1 MAKKRPTKKRATKKS
16 RSKGKRRTGK
26 KFGSKPEKKSRLPE
40 LEVQYNQ
47 LMASTQDSQNPLVR
61 ENARVLAERM
71 TQFKAG
77 EIKAEQVKAT
87 IDIQMETIQALAATT
102 PSTATTPSGDR
113 TPNLHETDVGSQ
125 AVGNRIE
132 TTSVKVFVVTSCYK
146 SMPIESSIRS

>member
-1 MAKKRPTKKRATKKS
+1 MAKKRPTKKRTTKKS

-26 KFGSKPEKKSRLPE
+26 KFESKPEKKSRLPE

-47 LMASTQDSQNPLVR
+47 LMVSTQDSQNPLIR

-87 IDIQMETIQALAATT
+87 IDIQIETIQALQALA
-102 PSTATTPSGDR
+102 ATTPSGDR
-113 TPNLHETDVGSQ
+113 TPNLHETDLALKLLEIGL
-125 AVGNRIE
+125 
-132 TTSVKVFVVTSCYK
+132 KLLL
-146 SMPIESSIRS
+146 

>member
-1 MAKKRPTKKRATKKS
+1 MAKKRPTKKS

-26 KFGSKPEKKSRLPE
+26 KVGSKPEKKSRLPE

-47 LMASTQDSQNPLVR
+47 LMALTQDSQTPLIR

-71 TQFKAG
+71 AQFKAG

-102 PSTATTPSGDR
+102 ASGDRTPTTPSGDR
-113 TPNLHETDVGSQ
+113 TPNLHETDLALKLLEIGL
-125 AVGNRIE
+125 
-132 TTSVKVFVVTSCYK
+132 KLLL
-146 SMPIESSIRS
+146 

>member
-1 MAKKRPTKKRATKKS
+1 MAKKRPTKKS

-40 LEVQYNQ
+40 LEGQYNQ
-47 LMASTQDSQNPLVR
+47 LMALTQDSQTPLIR

-71 TQFKAG
+71 AQFKAG

-102 PSTATTPSGDR
+102 PAATTPSGDR
-113 TPNLHETDVGSQ
+113 TPNLHETDLALKLLKIGL
-125 AVGNRIE
+125 
-132 TTSVKVFVVTSCYK
+132 KLLL
-146 SMPIESSIRS
+146 

>member
-47 LMASTQDSQNPLVR
+47 LMALTQDSQTPLIR

-71 TQFKAG
+71 AQFKAG

-87 IDIQMETIQALAATT
+87 IDIQIETIQALAATT
-102 PSTATTPSGDR
+102 PSGDRTPTTPSGDR
-113 TPNLHETDVGSQ
+113 TPNLHETDVALKLLEIGL
-125 AVGNRIE
+125 
-132 TTSVKVFVVTSCYK
+132 KLLL
-146 SMPIESSIRS
+146 

>member
-87 IDIQMETIQALAATT
+87 IDIQIETIQALAATT
-102 PSTATTPSGDR
+102 PSGDRTPNLSGDR
-113 TPNLHETDVGSQ
+113 TPNLHETDLALKLLEIGL
-125 AVGNRIE
+125 
-132 TTSVKVFVVTSCYK
+132 KLLL
-146 SMPIESSIRS
+146 

>member
-26 KFGSKPEKKSRLPE
+26 KFGSKPEKKSRLAE
-40 LEVQYNQ
+40 LEVQFNQ

-87 IDIQMETIQALAATT
+87 IDIQIETIQALAATT
-102 PSTATTPSGDR
+102 PSGDRTPNLSGDR
-113 TPNLHETDVGSQ
+113 TPNLHETDLALKLLEIGL
-125 AVGNRIE
+125 
-132 TTSVKVFVVTSCYK
+132 KLLL
-146 SMPIESSIRS
+146 

>member
-1 MAKKRPTKKRATKKS
+1 MAKKRPTKKPATMKS
-16 RSKGKRRTGK
+16 RSKGKQRTGK

-87 IDIQMETIQALAATT
+87 IDIQIETIQALAGQRHRAATERQIFMR
-102 PSTATTPSGDR
+102 PIWLS
-113 TPNLHETDVGSQ
+113 
-125 AVGNRIE
+125 
-132 TTSVKVFVVTSCYK
+132 SCWK
-146 SMPIESSIRS
+146 SD

>member
-1 MAKKRPTKKRATKKS
+1 MAKKRPTKKS

-26 KFGSKPEKKSRLPE
+26 KVGSKPKKKSRLPE

-47 LMASTQDSQNPLVR
+47 LMALTQDSQTPLIR

-71 TQFKAG
+71 AQFKAG

-102 PSTATTPSGDR
+102 PSGDR
-113 TPNLHETDVGSQ
+113 TPNLHETDVALKLLEIGL
-125 AVGNRIE
+125 
-132 TTSVKVFVVTSCYK
+132 KLLL
-146 SMPIESSIRS
+146 

>member
-1 MAKKRPTKKRATKKS
+1 MAKKRPTKKS

-40 LEVQYNQ
+40 LEVQFNQ

-87 IDIQMETIQALAATT
+87 IDIQIETIQALAATT
-102 PSTATTPSGDR
+102 PSGDRTPNLSGDR
-113 TPNLHETDVGSQ
+113 TPNLHETDLALKLLEIGL
-125 AVGNRIE
+125 
-132 TTSVKVFVVTSCYK
+132 KLLL
-146 SMPIESSIRS
+146 

>member
-40 LEVQYNQ
+40 LEVQFNQ
-47 LMASTQDSQNPLVR
+47 LMALTQDSQTPLIR

-71 TQFKAG
+71 AQFKAG

-87 IDIQMETIQALAATT
+87 IDIQIETIQALAATT
-102 PSTATTPSGDR
+102 PSGDRTPTTPSGDR
-113 TPNLHETDVGSQ
+113 TPNLHETDVALKLLEIGL
-125 AVGNRIE
+125 
-132 TTSVKVFVVTSCYK
+132 KLLL
-146 SMPIESSIRS
+146 

>member
-16 RSKGKRRTGK
+16 RSKGKRRTEK
-26 KFGSKPEKKSRLPE
+26 KFGSKPEKKSRLAE

-47 LMASTQDSQNPLVR
+47 LMASTQDSQNPLIR

-87 IDIQMETIQALAATT
+87 IDIQRETIQALAATT
-102 PSTATTPSGDR
+102 TTPTPSGDR
-113 TPNLHETDVGSQ
+113 TPTLHETDLALKLLQIGL
-125 AVGNRIE
+125 
-132 TTSVKVFVVTSCYK
+132 KLLL
-146 SMPIESSIRS
+146 

>member
-1 MAKKRPTKKRATKKS
+1 MAKKKPTKKRATKKT
-16 RSKGKRRTGK
+16 RSKDKRRTGK
-26 KFGSKPEKKSRLPE
+26 KSGSKPEKKSRLPE

-87 IDIQMETIQALAATT
+87 IDIQIETIQALAATT
-102 PSTATTPSGDR
+102 PSAATTPGGDR
-113 TPNLHETDVGSQ
+113 TPNLHETDLALKLLEIGL
-125 AVGNRIE
+125 
-132 TTSVKVFVVTSCYK
+132 KLLL
-146 SMPIESSIRS
+146 

>member
-1 MAKKRPTKKRATKKS
+1 MAKKRPTKKS

-26 KFGSKPEKKSRLPE
+26 KVGSKPKKKSRLPE

-47 LMASTQDSQNPLVR
+47 LMALTQDSQTPLIR

-71 TQFKAG
+71 AQFKAG

-102 PSTATTPSGDR
+102 PSGDRTPTTPSGDR
-113 TPNLHETDVGSQ
+113 TPNLHETDLALKLLEIGL
-125 AVGNRIE
+125 
-132 TTSVKVFVVTSCYK
+132 KLLL
-146 SMPIESSIRS
+146 

>member
-16 RSKGKRRTGK
+16 RSKDKRRTGK
-26 KFGSKPEKKSRLPE
+26 KSGSKPEKKSRLPE

-87 IDIQMETIQALAATT
+87 IDIQIETIQALAATT
-102 PSTATTPSGDR
+102 PSGDRTPNLSGDR
-113 TPNLHETDVGSQ
+113 TPNLHETDLALKLLEIGL
-125 AVGNRIE
+125 
-132 TTSVKVFVVTSCYK
+132 KLLL
-146 SMPIESSIRS
+146 

>member
-1 MAKKRPTKKRATKKS
+1 MAKKKPTKKRATKKT
-16 RSKGKRRTGK
+16 RSKDKRRTGK
-26 KFGSKPEKKSRLPE
+26 KSGSKPEKKSRLPE

-87 IDIQMETIQALAATT
+87 IDIQIETIQALAATT
-102 PSTATTPSGDR
+102 PSGDRTPNLSGDR
-113 TPNLHETDVGSQ
+113 TPNLHETDLALKLLEIGL
-125 AVGNRIE
+125 
-132 TTSVKVFVVTSCYK
+132 KLLL
-146 SMPIESSIRS
+146 

>member
-16 RSKGKRRTGK
+16 RSKGKRRTEK
-26 KFGSKPEKKSRLPE
+26 KFGSKPEKKSRLAE

-87 IDIQMETIQALAATT
+87 IDIQIETIQALQALA
-102 PSTATTPSGDR
+102 ATTPSGDR
-113 TPNLHETDVGSQ
+113 TPNLHETDLALKLLEIGL
-125 AVGNRIE
+125 
-132 TTSVKVFVVTSCYK
+132 KLLL
-146 SMPIESSIRS
+146 